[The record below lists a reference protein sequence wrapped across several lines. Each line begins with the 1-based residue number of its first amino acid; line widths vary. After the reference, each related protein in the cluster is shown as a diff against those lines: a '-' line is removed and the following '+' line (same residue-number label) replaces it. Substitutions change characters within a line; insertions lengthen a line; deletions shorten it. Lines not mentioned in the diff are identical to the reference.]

1 MQDQVRHLRPNE
13 EEVVAKLIEDEAILI
28 NLVSGVYYSMDG
40 SGARVWSLIEAGAG
54 VEAIVA
60 TLASEY
66 GVPLPRVNEDVHRL
80 VAELLEQ
87 RLVFEA
93 DSAVVT
99 GPTDRPVA
107 AEKRDYVAPSLN
119 IYTDMGDL
127 LALDPPVP
135 GFEDISWEKPRE

>member
-1 MQDQVRHLRPNE
+1 MQDQVRHVRLNE

-40 SGARVWSLIEAGAG
+40 CGARVWSLIEAGAAL
-54 VEAIVA
+54 ETIIA

-66 GVPLPRVNEDVHRL
+66 DVPMPRASEDVRRL
-80 VAELLEQ
+80 IAELLEQ
-87 RLVFEA
+87 RLVFAA
-93 DSAVVT
+93 DSASVT
-99 GPTDRPVA
+99 LPTDLPIA
-107 AEKRDYVAPSLN
+107 AEKRDYAAPTLN

-135 GFEDISWEKPRE
+135 GFEDISWEKRRE